1 MRNIYSV
8 WFHQL
13 GLPEYIKKEI
23 LLRAGDCQTIY
34 EAGRAEYKEWQLT
47 EPAIARLLAAKKQLK
62 ACEQVIRRSEEEGIE
77 IVSFFDENYPWLLR
91 EIPDPPVVL
100 YVKGKIT
107 ALLEPMIAVVGSRN
121 CSEYG
126 YQMAIELGKHLALAG
141 VCVVSGMA
149 MGIDGAA
156 HFGALQNGATI
167 GILGTGVNICY
178 PSCNRQLYSR
188 IIDQGAVISEYPPDT
203 KGLPFH
209 FPKRNRLISG
219 MTYGTVVVEAA
230 EKSGSLITA
239 QLAMDY
245 DREIYAVPGNVHQK
259 LSEGTNTLLKLGA
272 RCVMSA
278 EDVIDALPNG
288 LCIKS
293 QLSNKNRNKLDNE
306 LAQEE
311 RIVYAKVS
319 QQPIM
324 FEKLLVSTQLSYER
338 INTILL
344 QLEIKGLIQRL
355 PGERYVRI

>member
-13 GLPEYIKKEI
+13 GLPEYVKKE
-23 LLRAGDCQTIY
+23 LLLLAGDCKTIY
-34 EAGRAEYKEWQLT
+34 EADLEKYQQWQLT
-47 EPAIARLLAAKKQLK
+47 ELAISRMMSEKNKLAE
-62 ACEQVIRRSEEEGIE
+62 CEGIMKRCEEEGIT
-77 IVSFFDENYPWLLR
+77 ILDFFDEYYPWQLR

-100 YVKGKIT
+100 YVKGQ
-107 ALLEPMIAVVGSRN
+107 LEHLMAPMIAVVGSRK

-126 YQMAIELGKHLALAG
+126 YQMAVELGKNLAQAG
-141 VCVVSGMA
+141 ICVVSGMA

-156 HFGALQNGATI
+156 HFGALQNGVTI

-178 PSCNRQLYSR
+178 PSCNRLLYRS
-188 IIDQGAVISEYPPDT
+188 ILEKGVIVSEYPPDT
-203 KGLPFH
+203 KGMPYH

-219 MTYGTVVVEAA
+219 MSYGTVVVEAA
-230 EKSGSLITA
+230 ERSGSLITA

-245 DREIYAVPGNVHQK
+245 DREVYAVPGNVHQK
-259 LSEGTNTLLKLGA
+259 LSMGTNTLLKQGA
-272 RCVMSA
+272 RCIMSA
-278 EDVIDALPNG
+278 EDVIEALPGG

-293 QLSNKNRNKLDNE
+293 QVINKNRSKLDNE

-324 FEKLLVSTQLSYER
+324 FEKLLESTQLSYER